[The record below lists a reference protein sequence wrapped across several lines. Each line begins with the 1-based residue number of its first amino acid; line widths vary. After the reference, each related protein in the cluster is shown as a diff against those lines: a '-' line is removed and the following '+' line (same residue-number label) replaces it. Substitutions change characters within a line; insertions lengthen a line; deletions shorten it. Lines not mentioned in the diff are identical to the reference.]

1 MRIVKIVICMVICNA
16 AFSQFVGTP
25 YILKKIPDIS
35 LVGVTPIYADSLTP
49 NPTNYSYI
57 LKGSIINYGTMPL
70 LEYGFFYGKTFTSSI
85 KIQATS
91 MQQDTFSANLIL
103 TESSYDSSFPNYYIW
118 AYAKNSAG
126 LVVDSSSSSNFFQVV
141 PTLRSTTT
149 KKIWMDRNLGASQE
163 ALSTL
168 DAKAKGF
175 YYQWGRRTDGHQ
187 FYSSLTSSTLL
198 TSPTAISN
206 KFITTTIS
214 GNYDW
219 LKPQNS
225 NLWQGVNGINN
236 PCPIGFRIPTKT
248 EWEEEGTGLSDFKI
262 VIGSWRQYDGTSNA
276 SYQNWTVFWASTAS
290 TASYSHAYRSGASG
304 TGFSM
309 NSFFRGYG
317 FNVRCIK
324 N

>member
-103 TESSYDSSFPNYYIW
+103 TESSYESSFPNYYIW

-149 KKIWMDRNLGASQE
+149 KKIWMDRNLGA
-163 ALSTL
+163 LSISTV
-168 DAKAKGF
+168 G
-175 YYQWGRRTDGHQ
+175 YYYKWGVKLPIKT
-187 FYSSLTSSTLL
+187 
-198 TSPTAISN
+198 TSPTYYPSPSSN
-206 KFITTTIS
+206 DNAWT
-214 GNYDW
+214 
-219 LKPQNS
+219 
-225 NLWQGVNGINN
+225 GVDGINN
-236 PCPIGFRIPTKT
+236 PCPIGFRVPTIT
-248 EWEEEGTGLSDFKI
+248 ELNSETASGNVYTILKI
-262 VIGSWRQYDGTSNA
+262 KSPSGWYAIDNAYQSSGVNNPTAFWASNA
-276 SYQNWTVFWASTAS
+276 SGAGANFTRSFNGGGFASAGLDKR
-290 TASYSHAYRSGASG
+290 YSL
-304 TGFSM
+304 
-309 NSFFRGYG
+309 
-317 FNVRCIK
+317 NVRCIK